1 MALQNQTTSTTK
13 LDIPTAHRHD
23 VLSSKQVIIGCGGGF
38 RHECANR
45 QSPVAQW
52 MAEVDLALHD
62 ESQQY
67 GNLDET
73 AAIARLP
80 RNCLVLWLGDHRQN
94 SGRSSQIYGCQTIST
109 EAVEEACSS
118 FKRKLGQGPT
128 KHLISGGSEV
138 PHWYPPLPCLP
149 SGPVDETR
157 STPPTKC
164 AGTDRDPCQRTT
176 WYICVLADGYCP
188 PHCS

>member
-1 MALQNQTTSTTK
+1 MS
-13 LDIPTAHRHD
+13 
-23 VLSSKQVIIGCGGGF
+23 
-38 RHECANR
+38 
-45 QSPVAQW
+45 
-52 MAEVDLALHD
+52 EVDLALHD

-80 RNCLVLWLGDHRQN
+80 RNCLVIWLGDHRQTP
-94 SGRSSQIYGCQTIST
+94 GGLRKST
-109 EAVEEACSS
+109 AARRFRQKLLKRPFFFVLMPCALEAAEEAGS
-118 FKRKLGQGPT
+118 FERKLGQGPT

-157 STPPTKC
+157 STPPSKC
-164 AGTDRDPCQRTT
+164 AGTDRDTCPRTT
-176 WYICVLADGYCP
+176 WYICALACGHCP
-188 PHCS
+188 PHCSCCPMVGHT